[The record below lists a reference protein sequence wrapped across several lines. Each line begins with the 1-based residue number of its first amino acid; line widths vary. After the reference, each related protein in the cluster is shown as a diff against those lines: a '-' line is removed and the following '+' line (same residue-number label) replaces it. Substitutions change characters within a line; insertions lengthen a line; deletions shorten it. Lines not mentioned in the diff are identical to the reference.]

1 MDLDVI
7 IIGGGAAGL
16 SASVWCE
23 ELGLS
28 ALLLEAGEELG
39 GQLLYVYNE
48 IKDHLGIE
56 AKNGRE
62 MRDVFVKQAQKS
74 RFNYRLDSEV
84 LTIDPE
90 KKTISL
96 KGGET
101 FSARTFMIATGVR
114 RRKLNVAGEE
124 IFKNKGILESGS
136 RDKELVKGKKVLI
149 VGGGDAA
156 FENALILSETASEV
170 TLVHRGKDFRARA
183 DFIEKAGNRPKIKIL
198 TETVLREI
206 IGSDDLEVVKLE
218 NVKTGETFYLPVEA
232 MLIRIGVEP
241 NTDFLRGKI
250 ELDESGYIKVN
261 DLCETSVE
269 GIFAVGDVANRN
281 APTVSGAVGMGA
293 TAAKTVSGWLKAV
306 GSKI

>member
-1 MDLDVI
+1 MDFDAI

-28 ALLLEAGEELG
+28 SLLLESGDEFG

-48 IKDHLGIE
+48 IKNHLGIE
-56 AKNGRE
+56 AKDGRE
-62 MRDVFVKQAQKS
+62 MRDVFVTQAQKS
-74 RFNYRLDSEV
+74 RFNYRLNSEV

-96 KGGET
+96 KSGET
-101 FSARTFMIATGVR
+101 FSAQAFIIATGVR

-124 IFKNKGILESGS
+124 IFKGKGILESGT
-136 RDKELVKGKKVLI
+136 RDKKTVEGKKVLI

-170 TLVHRGKDFRARA
+170 TLVHRGKNFRARA
-183 DFIEKAGNRPKIKIL
+183 EFIERVGNHPKVEIL
-198 TETVLREI
+198 TETIVREI
-206 IGSDDLEVVKLE
+206 IGTDELEVVKFE
-218 NVKTGETFYLPVEA
+218 NLKTGENFYLPVDA

-241 NTDFLRGKI
+241 NTDFLHGKI
-250 ELDESGYIKVN
+250 ELDEKGYIKVN
-261 DLCETSVE
+261 NLCETSVE
-269 GIFAVGDVANRN
+269 GIFAVGDVACPL
-281 APTVSGAVGMGA
+281 APTVSSAVGMGA
-293 TAAKTVSGWLKAV
+293 TAAKTVSSRLKAV
-306 GSKI
+306 GSQI